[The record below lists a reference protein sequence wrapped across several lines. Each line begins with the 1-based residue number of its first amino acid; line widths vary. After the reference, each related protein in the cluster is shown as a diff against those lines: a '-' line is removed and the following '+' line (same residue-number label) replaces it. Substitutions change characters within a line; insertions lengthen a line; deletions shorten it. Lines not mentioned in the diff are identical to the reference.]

1 MKPKAFRGYKE
12 PDVKDMEELYS
23 RLKELVADAARILQR
38 KKAIHGYNITP
49 YVSEEIEAAFNC
61 LCEAEELFA
70 KDNELRKEQ
79 FHHDELDV

>member
-1 MKPKAFRGYKE
+1 MKPDAFKGYKE
-12 PDVKDMEELYS
+12 PDAKDMEELYS
-23 RLKELVADAARILQR
+23 GLRDLVADAARILQ
-38 KKAIHGYNITP
+38 KKKGIHGYYITP
-49 YVSEEIEAAFNC
+49 YVSEEIEMAFNL